1 MNDLLQRVR
10 SASEQF
16 FDDTV
21 RFRRDL
27 HAHPELSFQETRT
40 SAAVRAQLDA
50 WGVQHSPAA
59 DTGVVAILHG
69 TRPGSRVVALR
80 ADMDALPIQEVN
92 ETPYKSQNPG
102 VMHACGH
109 DVHTASLLTSVRILA
124 DLRQYFG
131 GTVKFLFQPG
141 EEKNPGGASLMIRDG
156 ALENPRPDVIIGQH
170 VMPLMPVGTAG
181 FREGKYMASSD
192 EIRLTVIGKGGHAST
207 PDLNIDPVAVAAQI
221 IVALQQVIS
230 RQASPKQATVL
241 SFGKVV
247 ADGATNVVP
256 DKVFIAGTFRA
267 LDEDWR
273 ERGLESIRSMATA
286 IAAGMGARC
295 EVEIS
300 RGYPCLNNDP
310 AVTRRI
316 RSAAAEYL
324 GNEQVQDIDLTLGS
338 EDFAWYS
345 QQVPAS
351 FYRIGTRNES
361 RGITSYVH
369 TPTFDIDEDA
379 LRTAPGLMAWIAL
392 HELGL
397 NN

>member
-1 MNDLLQRVR
+1 MNDLLQHVR
-10 SASEQF
+10 SASDRF

-27 HAHPELSFQETRT
+27 HADPELSFAEFRT
-40 SAAVRAQLDA
+40 SAAVRAQLEKMGIPFTA
-50 WGVQHSPAA
+50 AA
-59 DTGVVAILHG
+59 DTGIVAVLHG
-69 TRPGSRVVALR
+69 GKPGSRVVALR
-80 ADMDALPIQEVN
+80 ADMDALPIQEAGDA
-92 ETPYKSQNPG
+92 PYKSRNPG

-109 DVHTASLLTSVRILA
+109 DVHTASLLTTARILS
-124 DLRQYFG
+124 DMRDHFG

-141 EEKNPGGASLMIRDG
+141 EEKNPGGASIMIRDG

-207 PDLNIDPVAVAAQI
+207 PDLNVDPVAIAAQI

-256 DKVFIAGTFRA
+256 DKVFMAGTFRA
-267 LDEDWR
+267 LDEEWR
-273 ERGLESIRSMATA
+273 ERGLESIQTMAA
-286 IAAGMGARC
+286 GIAAGMGARC

-300 RGYPCLNNDP
+300 RGYPCLHNDP

-316 RSAAAEYL
+316 RTAAAEYL
-324 GNEQVQDIDLTLGS
+324 GDEQVHDIDLTLGS

-345 QQVPAS
+345 QQLPAS

-361 RGITSYVH
+361 KGITSYVH
-369 TPTFDIDEDA
+369 TPTFDIDEEA

-392 HELGL
+392 RELSL